1 MENIKE
7 YKKDF
12 SQLGLMFVIGYM
24 IIMVAQTSVAAI
36 VFHLKPE
43 WQGNMNVIILLSAV
57 PMYLIGMP
65 ILIFLVSR
73 LPGRTP
79 QKHKMKPGQFVLS
92 FIMCIAIMYVSNFI
106 SVFLASIIETLKG
119 RPVNNEVANLA
130 ASADMRLTFVYMVL
144 LAPIFEEFIFRKLI
158 VDKTLKYSE
167 GADIVLSCVMFGLFH
182 GNISQCLYAATMGMF
197 LAFLYVKTGNLKI
210 TIGIHML
217 INFMGSIVSIL
228 VMKLIHYEELMKIME
243 KPVEEQ
249 TGLLMRNVM
258 ENLPGWLLYMLY
270 GCVIMGLMIA
280 GVVMLIVFRKR
291 FVIKPGEVVLP
302 KGQRFS
308 IMFLN
313 VGMILYCLLFIGV
326 IIAQLLM

>member
-1 MENIKE
+1 MENVKE

-12 SQLGLMFVIGYM
+12 SRLGLIYVIGY
-24 IIMVAQTSVAAI
+24 IIINVASVSVSKI
-36 VFHLKPE
+36 VFYLKPE
-43 WQGNMNVIILLSAV
+43 WQGNMNVILLLSAV
-57 PMYLIGMP
+57 SMYLIGMP

-79 QKHKMKPGQFVLS
+79 QKHKMKPGEFVLA
-92 FIMCIAIMYVSNFI
+92 FIMCIAIMYANNFI
-106 SVFLASIIETLKG
+106 GVTLVSIIGSLKG
-119 RPVNNEVANLA
+119 SPVNNVVMDM
-130 ASADMRLTFVYMVL
+130 ASTADMRLTFVYMVL
-144 LAPIFEEFIFRKLI
+144 LAPVLEEFIFRKLI
-158 VDKTLKYSE
+158 VDKTLKYGE
-167 GADIVLSCVMFGLFH
+167 GAAIVISGVMFGLFH
-182 GNISQCLYAATMGMF
+182 GNISQCLYAAAMGMF

-228 VMKLIHYEELMKIME
+228 VMKLINYEELVAIMG

-249 TGLLMRNVM
+249 TGLLMRNVV
-258 ENLPGWLLYMLY
+258 ENLTGWLLYILY
-270 GCVIMGLMIA
+270 GCIIMGLMAA
-280 GVVMLIVFRKR
+280 GLIMLVVYRKR

-302 KGQRFS
+302 KGQRFN

-313 VGMILYCLLFIGV
+313 VGMILYCLLLIGV